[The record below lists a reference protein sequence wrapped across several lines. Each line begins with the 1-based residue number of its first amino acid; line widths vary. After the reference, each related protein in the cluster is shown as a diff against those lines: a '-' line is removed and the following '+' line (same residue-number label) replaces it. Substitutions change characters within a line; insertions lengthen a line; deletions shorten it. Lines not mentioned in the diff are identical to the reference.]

1 MVYRYPGTPV
11 LGARDN
17 LGLVRIWEKGISKC
31 PKEAGLARRRWG
43 LVEAGVSRVNC
54 KLIY

>member
-1 MVYRYPGTPV
+1 MVYRYSGTPV